1 MLQSSQI
8 CYKVAKYLVTW
19 KIEGKYKQLKQV
31 FTKKQMIN
39 WIIKLLQAVNQT
51 NEWFMQSDFWD
62 LILLQKWKYDLC
74 SLTGIQSYYRIKN
87 DLDC

>member
-1 MLQSSQI
+1 M
-8 CYKVAKYLVTW
+8 VTW

-39 WIIKLLQAVNQT
+39 WIIKILQAVNQT

-62 LILLQKWKYDLC
+62 LTLLQEWKYDLG
-74 SLTGIQSYYRIKN
+74 SLTGIHSYYRIKN